1 MNLSPSDLE
10 AARRALRDLCDAPK
24 PVSRSVFTAWSPER
38 QSLFCKAGGKILDDP
53 KPARRMVPVQPT
65 HAPATVADLK
75 LSAAADLKLSAEYRS
90 RLA

>member
-1 MNLSPSDLE
+1 MSQSDIE

-38 QSLFCKAGGKILDDP
+38 QSLFCRAGGKILDDP
-53 KPARRMVPVQPT
+53 KPARRMVPVQQS

-75 LSAAADLKLSAEYRS
+75 LSAAADQKVAAEYRAQL
-90 RLA
+90 R